1 MEFDFIIV
9 GAGTAGCVLASR
21 LSENKQLSVLLLEA
35 GDEIKTDLTHTV
47 PLAVGKFL
55 NKVNNI
61 WLDRSTPSLPNFN
74 KSIDWVSGKCIGGSS
89 AVNGM
94 IFVRGH
100 PAKYEEWSS
109 LDCPEWSYEKCLP
122 YFKKLENCIFNNNP
136 ARNTGGPINVEMAET
151 DEISEQFINACLNTG
166 IPRIYDY
173 NSEIPDGVSYL
184 QLSSKKGR
192 RVSVAK
198 GYIDPIRDRN
208 NLTIIKNATVTRIEF
223 DKNRACGVQFLQNHT
238 LFKATTRKEVILSAG
253 SVRSPK
259 ILELSGIGNPQI
271 LKNFEIPILFAQN
284 FIGENLQDHLMAR
297 ICYETYSPYTLNNI
311 LDHKILMLKE
321 FLKYISLGKG
331 ILATT
336 TLKST
341 AYIRSNNLETIPNL
355 RLQISLMSAEG
366 RIPGTINGKFDLQA
380 LRSNLDSGSA
390 FHIGVYGL
398 YPDSKGHTHISSP
411 NFEDSSIVVPNYL
424 NTKGDQKIILEGLGH
439 IRNLANQ
446 PQLKKIIKKEIRP
459 GMDFQNENELLN
471 YASEF
476 GHTCWHP
483 IGTCKMGNKNN
494 SVVDEFCQVYGL
506 TGLRVIDASV
516 FPMQISSN
524 TNTPVIMLAE
534 KMSDHILKSLR

>member
-61 WLDRSTPSLPNFN
+61 WLDRSSPSLPNFN

-100 PAKYEEWSS
+100 PAKYDEWSS

-122 YFKKLENCIFNNNP
+122 YFKKLENCIFNNSP

-166 IPRIYDY
+166 IPRVYDY
-173 NSEIPDGVSYL
+173 NSEIPEGVSYL

-321 FLKYISLGKG
+321 FLKYISFGKG

-341 AYIRSNNLETIPNL
+341 AYIRSNNVETIPNL

-424 NTKGDQKIILEGLGH
+424 NTKRDQKIILEGLGH

-459 GMDFQNENELLN
+459 GIDFQNENELLN

>member
-21 LSENKQLSVLLLEA
+21 LSENKRLNILLLEA
-35 GDEIKTDLTHTV
+35 GDEIKSDITHTV

-55 NKVNNI
+55 NQINNI
-61 WLDRSTPSLPNFN
+61 WLDKATPSLPNFY

-94 IFVRGH
+94 IYVRGH
-100 PAKYEEWSS
+100 PAKYDEWSS
-109 LDCPEWSYEKCLP
+109 QDCPEWNYEKCLP
-122 YFKKLENCIFNNNP
+122 YFKRLENCGFSDSLK
-136 ARNTGGPINVEMAET
+136 RDTGGPINVELAET
-151 DEISEQFINACLNTG
+151 DEISEQFINACLSTG
-166 IPRIYDY
+166 IPRVHDY

-192 RVSVAK
+192 RVSAGK
-198 GYIDPIRDRN
+198 AYIDPIRDRK

-223 DKNRACGVQFLQNHT
+223 DKTRACAVEFLQNQT
-238 LFKATTRKEVILSAG
+238 LIKAKTRKEIILSAG

-259 ILELSGIGNPQI
+259 ILELSGIGNPEI
-271 LKNFEIPILFAQN
+271 LQNFNIPIVLAQN
-284 FIGENLQDHLMAR
+284 LIGENLQDHLMAR
-297 ICYETYSPYTLNNI
+297 ICYETNSSYTLNNI

-321 FLKYISLGKG
+321 FLKYITFGKG

-355 RLQISLMSAEG
+355 RLQISLMSAAG
-366 RIPGTINGKFDLQA
+366 RIPGTVNGKFNLKA
-380 LRSNLDSGSA
+380 LRSDLDPGSA

-398 YPDSKGHTHISSP
+398 YPNSKGHTHINSP
-411 NFEDSSIVVPNYL
+411 NFMDNSLVIPNYL
-424 NTKGDQKIILEGLGH
+424 STKSDQKVIIEGLNH
-439 IRNLANQ
+439 IRNIANQ
-446 PQLKKIIKKEIRP
+446 PSFKNIIKKEIRP
-459 GMDFQNENELLN
+459 GIDFKNEDELLN
-471 YASEF
+471 YAIEF

-483 IGTCKMGNKNN
+483 IGTCKMGNRNN
-494 SVVDEFCQVYGL
+494 SVVDQYCQVYGL

-516 FPMQISSN
+516 FPIQISSN

-534 KMSDHILKSLR
+534 KMSDHILKSLP